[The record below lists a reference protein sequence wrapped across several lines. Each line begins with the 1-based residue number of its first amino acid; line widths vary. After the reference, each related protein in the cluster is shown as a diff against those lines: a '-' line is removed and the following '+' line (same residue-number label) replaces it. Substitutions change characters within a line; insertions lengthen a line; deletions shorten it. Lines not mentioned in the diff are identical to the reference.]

1 MNRCLMFFVNELM
14 RRLAGNRYIDGAMR
28 RLAVKT
34 ATGKIISLKVKDS
47 ATTGS
52 IKLKIQTK
60 ECIPF
65 HQQELIFKGKVVEDI
80 NTLVDVRI
88 KKDPTLLLA
97 CKSSTLL
104 NISIKNAEGTV
115 TYSLEVKPTDTIA
128 SVKEKI
134 KMKEGISVDEQ
145 VLIFNKMVPGD
156 SGTIIDFH
164 INSKSNF
171 LHK

>member
-1 MNRCLMFFVNELM
+1 MCDGRYVNFF
-14 RRLAGNRYIDGAMR
+14 
-28 RLAVKT
+28 KT

-47 ATTGS
+47 ATIGS

-80 NTLVDVRI
+80 NTLVDVLI
-88 KKDPTLLLA
+88 KKDPTLTLA

-156 SGTIIDFH
+156 SGTLIDFH
-164 INSKSNF
+164 INSKST
-171 LHK
+171 LTLI